1 MNVFDIKKLKKK
13 TLMSS
18 YFYFPNGNVK
28 RLFNN
33 YTIKKTTFFE
43 NYNLTLYLKEKN
55 ELT

>member
-43 NYNLTLYLKEKN
+43 NYNLTLYLKGKK
-55 ELT
+55 